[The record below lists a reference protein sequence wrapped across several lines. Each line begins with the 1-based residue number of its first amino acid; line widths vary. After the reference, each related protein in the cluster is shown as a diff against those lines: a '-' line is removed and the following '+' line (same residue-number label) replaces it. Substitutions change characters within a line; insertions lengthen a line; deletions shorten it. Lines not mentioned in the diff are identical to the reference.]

1 MQSPFVS
8 VVTPVYN
15 GAEFLREAI
24 QSVLDQTYQNW
35 EYIIYNNRS
44 TDATASI
51 AEEFAARDSRIR
63 VIHAPDFAISARNHN
78 RAVNSVSPD
87 SRYVKIVH
95 ADDRLLPECI
105 TRMVALAEAHPS
117 AGMVSS
123 YRLDNRDIIGGG
135 LFELDEPVKSGK
147 EVIAAFLASGIFVTG
162 SPSTV
167 LYRTALIRE
176 ADQFFEEDLW
186 HCDTDAAFRI
196 LMTHDCGFVPQIL
209 SFTRH
214 HEGTQTSRAFRINT
228 FAPEE
233 ASFLMRY
240 GPASMPLELNKK
252 LRTRFLVRYGWF
264 LAKQA
269 LRPYRYKDW
278 DYQQFHRRAIARL
291 RSEVTGD
298 RTMEVGLSVL
308 SRLLV
313 GDPRPPI
320 LPDVKSES
328 KLVSG

>member
-1 MQSPFVS
+1 MHSPFVS

-35 EYIIYNNRS
+35 EYIIYNNLS
-44 TDATASI
+44 TDGTAAI
-51 AEEFAARDSRIR
+51 ADEFAALDSRIR

-78 RAVNSVSPD
+78 RAVNSVSPE

-105 TRMVALAEAHPS
+105 SRMVSLAEAHPS
-117 AGMVSS
+117 VGLVSS

-135 LFELDEPVKSGK
+135 FFELDEPVKSGR

-167 LYRTALIRE
+167 LYRTNLIRQV
-176 ADQFFEEDLW
+176 DQFFEEDLW
-186 HCDTDAAFRI
+186 HCDTDTAFRI
-196 LMTHDCGFVPQIL
+196 LMEYDCGFVPQIL

-233 ASFLMRY
+233 ASFLFRY
-240 GPASMPLELNKK
+240 GPASMSPEVNTK
-252 LRTRFLVRYGWF
+252 LKRRFVARYGWY

-291 RSEVTGD
+291 
-298 RTMEVGLSVL
+298 
-308 SRLLV
+308 
-313 GDPRPPI
+313 
-320 LPDVKSES
+320 KSETADDRNMQTALMLMS
-328 KLVSG
+328 YLLLGSPEPRRVPERKSEPKLISG